1 MGYGKIPTKCGNWN
15 GKGGKFS
22 QLRTCGDM
30 SKCKSCVWPIKI
42 DYIKNTVKLK

>member
-15 GKGGKFS
+15 GKGGKFP
-22 QLRTCGDM
+22 QLPTCGDM
-30 SKCKSCVWPIKI
+30 SKCKSCVWPIKK